1 MVLVGVMLML
11 VVVGTMLVVVAL
23 SVVVAMLLM
32 VPVVAMLVDVGAML
46 VVVALS
52 VVVAMLLMVTVVAI
66 LLVVVSIFMVVLL
79 SAFVALMLVTLE
91 YIKSDPIRDLVS
103 KLKSTSSPGRS
114 LNMFTS
120 VNISASITSL
130 PPFVNSR
137 SNTEFKKVI
146 MLLSL
151 LLTVRAAVLSI
162 RMVKGASVVGEV
174 TVSSPVALV
183 ASVVGFGV
191 RSRTRQRRC
200 QPGRF
205 NLSGAGYLTVC

>member
-1 MVLVGVMLML
+1 MLML
-11 VVVGTMLVVVAL
+11 VEVGAMLVVVAL
-23 SVVVAMLLM
+23 PVVVAMLLM
-32 VPVVAMLVDVGAML
+32 VPVVAMLLVPVIAML
-46 VVVALS
+46 LVP
-52 VVVAMLLMVTVVAI
+52 VVAMLL
-66 LLVVVSIFMVVLL
+66 VVVSMFTVVLL
-79 SAFVALMLVTLE
+79 SAFVALMLVTFK
-91 YIKSDPIRDLVS
+91 YIKSDSIRDLVS

-120 VNISASITSL
+120 VNISASIISL
-130 PPFVNSR
+130 PPFVNSK
-137 SNTEFKKVI
+137 SNTEFKNVP

-151 LLTVRAAVLSI
+151 LFTVSAVVLSI
-162 RMVKGASVVGEV
+162 RMVKGAAVVGEG

-191 RSRTRQRRC
+191 RSSTRQRRC

>member
-1 MVLVGVMLML
+1 VDIVVLVGVMLML
-11 VVVGTMLVVVAL
+11 VDVGAMLVVAAL
-23 SVVVAMLLM
+23 PVVVAMLLM
-32 VPVVAMLVDVGAML
+32 VPVVAMLIMVP
-46 VVVALS
+46 
-52 VVVAMLLMVTVVAI
+52 VVAMLL
-66 LLVVVSIFMVVLL
+66 VVVSMFVVVLL
-79 SAFVALMLVTLE
+79 SAFVALMLVTFK
-91 YIKSDPIRDLVS
+91 YIKSDSIRDLVS

-120 VNISASITSL
+120 VNISASIISL
-130 PPFVNSR
+130 PPFVNSK
-137 SNTEFKKVI
+137 SNTEFKNVP

-151 LLTVRAAVLSI
+151 LFTVSAVVLSI
-162 RMVKGASVVGEV
+162 RMVKGAAVVGEG

-191 RSRTRQRRC
+191 RSSTRQRRC

>member
-1 MVLVGVMLML
+1 LVGVMLML
-11 VVVGTMLVVVAL
+11 VEVGAMLVVVAL
-23 SVVVAMLLM
+23 PVVVAILLM
-32 VPVVAMLVDVGAML
+32 VPVVAML
-46 VVVALS
+46 
-52 VVVAMLLMVTVVAI
+52 
-66 LLVVVSIFMVVLL
+66 LVVVSMFVVVLL
-79 SAFVALMLVTLE
+79 SAFVALMLVTLA
-91 YIKSDPIRDLVS
+91 YIRSDSIRDLVS

-130 PPFVNSR
+130 PPFVNSK
-137 SNTEFKKVI
+137 SNTEFKNVT

-151 LLTVRAAVLSI
+151 LLTVSAAVLSI
-162 RMVKGASVVGEV
+162 RMVKGAAVVGEA

-183 ASVVGFGV
+183 GSVVGFGV
-191 RSRTRQRRC
+191 RSNTKQRRC